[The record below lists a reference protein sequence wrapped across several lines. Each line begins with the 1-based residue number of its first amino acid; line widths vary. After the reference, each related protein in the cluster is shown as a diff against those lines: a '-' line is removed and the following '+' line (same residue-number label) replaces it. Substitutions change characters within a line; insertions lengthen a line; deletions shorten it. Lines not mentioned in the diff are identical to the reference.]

1 MCPPRQRL
9 GGRVK
14 GGRRIGLTLNSKI
27 GDLVLAISEII
38 VNSDGKTTTVALEI
52 PNQSFCLEITVKP
65 KEEVQDDSKI

>member
-1 MCPPRQRL
+1 MKFAKYTHKAFD
-9 GGRVK
+9 GVK
-14 GGRRIGLTLNSKI
+14 SIKGWV
-27 GDLVLAISEII
+27 LVNNYGEKEFVEII